1 MKRLVMILAAALPGA
16 ALAQPAATGAALG
29 AAAFEACAA
38 CHTLAAGDN
47 GVGPSLKG
55 VFGRKAGTLEG
66 FAFSR
71 AMSRSDLTWTPEAL
85 DKFLADPQAAIP
97 GNRMPFAGMPDAP
110 ARAALIA
117 WLGEAA
123 R

>member
-1 MKRLVMILAAALPGA
+1 MILAAALPGA